1 MRYLKISEI
10 AVVQSGLVL
19 NRKEAKDEV
28 STVCT
33 YKRLNLRSLDEDG
46 KVDELSL
53 DDYDARGIID
63 EQFIT
68 VKGDVI
74 VRMFVPISPVTI
86 TEETSGLVI
95 PSQLATIRI
104 KDTTQVLPEYLRYYL
119 SQDTVINKILAEEG
133 WQNQRT
139 IKIGPIANLLIP
151 LPTMEQQ
158 ITIAKIVQ
166 ANTKRKKLYQ
176 ELIQQEDAHISALIN
191 KIIGGNS
198 K

>member
-1 MRYLKISEI
+1 MRYFKLSEI
-10 AVVQSGLVL
+10 ANVQSGLVL
-19 NRKEAKDEV
+19 NRKEAKDEA
-28 STVCT
+28 SIACP

-46 KVDELSL
+46 EVDELSL
-53 DDYDARGIID
+53 DDYNASEILD
-63 EQFIT
+63 EQIIT

-74 VRMFVPISPVTI
+74 VRMFAPLCPVTI

-95 PSQLATIRI
+95 PSQLSTIRI
-104 KDTTQVLPEYLRYYL
+104 KDTTRVLPEYLRYYL
-119 SQDTVINKILAEEG
+119 SQDNVLNKMLADEG
-133 WQNQRT
+133 WQSQRT
-139 IKIGPIANLLIP
+139 IKISTIANLMIP

-166 ANTKRKKLYQ
+166 ANSKRKKLYQ

-191 KIIGGNS
+191 KIIGGNF

>member
-1 MRYLKISEI
+1 MRYLKLLEI
-10 AVVQSGLVL
+10 ANVQSGLVL
-19 NRKEAKDEV
+19 NRKEAKDEA
-28 STVCT
+28 STICT
-33 YKRLNLRSLDEDG
+33 YKRLNLRSLDENG
-46 KVDELSL
+46 KVDELTL
-53 DDYDARGIID
+53 DDYDASEILD

-74 VRMFVPISPVTI
+74 VRMFAPICPVTI

-95 PSQLATIRI
+95 PSQLSTIRI
-104 KDTTQVLPEYLRYYL
+104 KETSQVLPEYLRYYL
-119 SQDTVINKILAEEG
+119 SQDSVLNKILAEEG
-133 WQNQRT
+133 WQSQRT
-139 IKIGPIANLLIP
+139 IKISSIANLLIP
-151 LPTMEQQ
+151 LPTFDQQ

-198 K
+198 Q

>member
-1 MRYLKISEI
+1 MRYFKLSEI
-10 AVVQSGLVL
+10 TNVQSGLVL
-19 NRKEAKDEV
+19 NRKEAKDAANIA
-28 STVCT
+28 CT

-46 KVDELSL
+46 NIDELSL
-53 DDYDARGIID
+53 DDYDASEILD
-63 EQFIT
+63 EQIIT

-74 VRMFVPISPVTI
+74 VRMFAPICPVTI

-95 PSQLATIRI
+95 PSQLSTIRI
-104 KDTTQVLPEYLRYYL
+104 KDSTQVLPEYLRYYL
-119 SQDTVINKILAEEG
+119 SQDSVINKILAEEG
-133 WQNQRT
+133 WQNQRS
-139 IKIGPIANLLIP
+139 IKISTITNLLIP

-166 ANTKRKKLYQ
+166 ANAKRKKLYQ
-176 ELIQQEDAHISALIN
+176 ELINQEDAYISALIN

>member
-1 MRYLKISEI
+1 MRYLKLSDI
-10 AVVQSGLVL
+10 ANVQSGLVL
-19 NRKEAKDEV
+19 NRKEAKDEA
-28 STVCT
+28 SIACT

-53 DDYDARGIID
+53 DDYNSSEILDKQI
-63 EQFIT
+63 IT

-74 VRMFVPISPVTI
+74 VRMFAPICPVTI

-95 PSQLATIRI
+95 PSQLSTIRI
-104 KDTTQVLPEYLRYYL
+104 KDTTQVLSEYLRYYL
-119 SQDTVINKILAEEG
+119 SQDSIINKILAEEG
-133 WQNQRT
+133 WQSQRT
-139 IKIGPIANLLIP
+139 IKISTIANLMVP

-158 ITIAKIVQ
+158 ITIVKIVN
-166 ANTKRKKLYQ
+166 ANAKRRKLYQ
-176 ELIQQEDAHISALIN
+176 DLIQQEDTHISALIN